1 MFTDVI
7 LSKKSGTT
15 AVYVTEDVF
24 LKIRTCIE
32 LKTYM
37 ISSLCVGNEGI
48 SISFFV
54 LFTILHDFHTRAHLR
69 FIVRKTKARHLH
81 SHSIHHASPFPP
93 LAALLFP

>member
-15 AVYVTEDVF
+15 AVYVIKDVS
-24 LKIRTCIE
+24 LKICTCVE

-37 ISSLCVGNEGI
+37 VSSLCGGIEGI

-54 LFTILHDFHTRAHLR
+54 LFTILHVFHTRAHLR
-69 FIVRKTKARHLH
+69 FTVRKTKARLLH
-81 SHSIHHASPFPP
+81 SHSRHHASPSPAQ
-93 LAALLFP
+93 AALLFP